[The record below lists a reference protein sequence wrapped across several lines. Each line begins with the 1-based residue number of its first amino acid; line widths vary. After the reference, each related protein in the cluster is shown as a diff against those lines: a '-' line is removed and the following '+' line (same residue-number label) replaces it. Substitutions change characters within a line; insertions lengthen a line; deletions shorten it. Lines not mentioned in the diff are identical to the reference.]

1 MGGEWWRKCTQYVS
15 SGGSCATFEEGL
27 LDLKL
32 TGSVFAVI
40 RSSNPP
46 TEGYMFFVEPL
57 QYVKERIASLLKIL
71 VALKI
76 LNIHGEVRTPLG
88 VARS

>member
-1 MGGEWWRKCTQYVS
+1 MDGGWWRKCTQYVS
-15 SGGSCATFEEGL
+15 SGGSCATVEEGL

-57 QYVKERIASLLKIL
+57 QYVKQRIASLL

-76 LNIHGEVRTPLG
+76 LNIHGELRTPLG